1 MRIARAPRL
10 ALAIAAAFVASGQ
23 TAQEPAETP
32 FRRDLRRSLRAVIRA
47 APLQF
52 KSIQG
57 VRIDIHPGRETWYD
71 ARYPLPEATDC
82 RVYEQ
87 PPRYICR
94 WEKSPQRPNLG
105 VFFTA
110 LAADVE
116 AALGERWKRVEPPGT
131 TAGIRLEE
139 AREGGATIVL
149 DPAGRATAG
158 AVRLTLTGGV
168 RPRPQ

>member
-23 TAQEPAETP
+23 TAQEPAESP

-71 ARYPLPEATDC
+71 ARYPLPDATDC

-87 PPRYICR
+87 PPQYICR
-94 WEKSPQRPNLG
+94 WEKSTRRPNLG
-105 VFFTA
+105 AFFTA

-116 AALGERWKRVEPPGT
+116 AALGERWKRAGT
-131 TAGIRLEE
+131 ADKDAAIRFEE

-149 DPAGRATAG
+149 APARRASNG
-158 AVRLTLTGGV
+158 AVQLTVTGGV
-168 RPRPQ
+168 RPRPR